1 MGRLGGFR
9 YREIISRLKR
19 FGFIFHRQ
27 AAGSHEIWY
36 CEQTKRYTTIPT
48 TPVTCRKERCAPYSS
63 KRKLMWR
70 SSSKHVEARHPQQ
83 HRPHHLRPLPPH
95 GKLPEHN
102 GRLSRQAMNTMHST
116 YCSFIAL
123 LLLGTSACTT
133 PAPKGPVSN
142 GDVVIS
148 VFDTC
153 HVRFDTAWKKGEAPD
168 TYGLLRLDAGR
179 VVMTKI
185 TVPHFDKRVDVHLR
199 MRLVSLGDPW
209 DKAGSLFIL
218 PGADLPLFQQVE
230 NGTLPMDTTGYPGV
244 VAQAGYAPAIELLRF
259 MTPFGIG
266 HFSDTARVRPPIYVP
281 QWEKSVTWD
290 ADITPLLS
298 ALEGEVWLGCY
309 IDTWTKEGFS
319 ITVELTFDE
328 SDIAGDLVKKQQV
341 LPLCNTVRYVHPQRA
356 YAAFHDGPLDVP
368 FNLPDSAKDVQ
379 LHYITT
385 GHGGHEGGDEF
396 VRKENRISLDD
407 SLVKAFTPW
416 RDDCASF
423 RRFNPTSGVWRVK
436 TKDYH
441 GKPEEQSLA
450 SSDLSR
456 SGWCPGSMA
465 DPVVMELHD
474 LGPGEHVLSIA
485 IPEAQQWDG
494 KANEL
499 NHWLV
504 SAYLTWRE

>member
-185 TVPHFDKRVDVHLR
+185 TVPHFDTRVDVHLR

-281 QWEKSVTWD
+281 QWEKSVTWE

>member
-1 MGRLGGFR
+1 
-9 YREIISRLKR
+9 
-19 FGFIFHRQ
+19 
-27 AAGSHEIWY
+27 
-36 CEQTKRYTTIPT
+36 
-48 TPVTCRKERCAPYSS
+48 
-63 KRKLMWR
+63 
-70 SSSKHVEARHPQQ
+70 
-83 HRPHHLRPLPPH
+83 
-95 GKLPEHN
+95 
-102 GRLSRQAMNTMHST
+102 MHST

-281 QWEKSVTWD
+281 QWEKSVTWE

-328 SDIAGDLVKKQQV
+328 SDIAGDLVRKQQV
-341 LPLCNTVRYVHPQRA
+341 LPLCNMSGTCIRKGRTQ
-356 YAAFHDGPLDVP
+356 P
-368 FNLPDSAKDVQ
+368 FTMGRWTYRSTCPTPPRMSNCTTSPPAMVAMRVGMNSSGRRTGSRWTTAWSRPSPHGVTIVQ
-379 LHYITT
+379 
-385 GHGGHEGGDEF
+385 
-396 VRKENRISLDD
+396 
-407 SLVKAFTPW
+407 
-416 RDDCASF
+416 
-423 RRFNPTSGVWRVK
+423 
-436 TKDYH
+436 
-441 GKPEEQSLA
+441 
-450 SSDLSR
+450 
-456 SGWCPGSMA
+456 
-465 DPVVMELHD
+465 
-474 LGPGEHVLSIA
+474 
-485 IPEAQQWDG
+485 
-494 KANEL
+494 
-499 NHWLV
+499 V
-504 SAYLTWRE
+504 SAASIPPQGCGG